1 MTKERLRGYR
11 ALKREKLQLERQLED
26 IEGALYHPKTK
37 KIRHTPGSTSP
48 GNAMEDLAAKH
59 LELLDLYNDKLE
71 KMSEELLDIEKAI
84 EDLPSTERQLL
95 RLYYMA
101 GMTWEEVCVSI
112 GYSWKQVHRIHGRA
126 IDMLKNEE

>member
-11 ALKREKLQLERQLED
+11 AMKREKLQLERQ
-26 IEGALYHPKTK
+26 IEEIEATLYNPKVQ
-37 KIRHTPGSTSP
+37 KIKHTPGATSH

-59 LELLDLYNDKLE
+59 LELIDLYKDKLE
-71 KMSEELLDIEKAI
+71 KMSEELLAIEKAI

-126 IDMLKNEE
+126 LDMLKNEE